1 MLTEAGIFNGTPIIE
16 NLWMSLSSV
25 FVLFC
30 FVLFLSFFVLMS
42 NVKLT
47 LKSTEVKINIIVFMY
62 MFSLGNLNYQ
72 KQLPCPFAILVN

>member
-1 MLTEAGIFNGTPIIE
+1 MLTEAGIFNRTPIIE

-62 MFSLGNLNYQ
+62 MFSLGNLNY
-72 KQLPCPFAILVN
+72 